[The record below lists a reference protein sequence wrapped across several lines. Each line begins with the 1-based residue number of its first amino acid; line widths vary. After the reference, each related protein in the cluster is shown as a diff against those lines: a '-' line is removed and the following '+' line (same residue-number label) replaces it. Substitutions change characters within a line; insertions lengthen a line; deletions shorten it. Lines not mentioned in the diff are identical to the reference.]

1 MHVIVQKNATNS
13 NVSVCDKWTLPMI
26 DKTVHDK
33 RITELEDK
41 LKDHERRIAELKHE
55 LDEYKEKYSQLLR
68 TRNETVGVLGVE
80 VSPRKVGRPRTDEA
94 LAQDAPAASQRAIT
108 EGVDLDGRTAQ
119 VLTLKKQI
127 IEIQKAGE
135 EVLKAAK
142 WLSHRS
148 APGWQ
153 ATTRG
158 GLARNPTLAT

>member
-1 MHVIVQKNATNS
+1 
-13 NVSVCDKWTLPMI
+13 MI

-55 LDEYKEKYSQLLR
+55 LDDYKEKYSQLLR
-68 TRNETVGVLGVE
+68 TRNETVGLFSVE
-80 VSPRKVGRPRTDEA
+80 VSPRKVGRLRGTDKA

-108 EGVDLDGRTAQ
+108 EGMDLDGRTAQ

-142 WLSHRS
+142 WLSHR
-148 APGWQ
+148 P
-153 ATTRG
+153 R
-158 GLARNPTLAT
+158 